1 MELLKGLG
9 IGKEVG
15 TEQTAQK
22 LWMKFLGRFD
32 YKPDQALPDNMTKG
46 TNRILSCQPLTPL
59 PSLKKMFFKLSFSIF
74 FLALFS
80 NLLCISIV

>member
-32 YKPDQALPDNMTKG
+32 YKPDQAFPDNMTKG
-46 TNRILSCQPLTPL
+46 T
-59 PSLKKMFFKLSFSIF
+59 F
-74 FLALFS
+74 
-80 NLLCISIV
+80 IS

>member
-32 YKPDQALPDNMTKG
+32 YKPDQAFPDNMTKG
-46 TNRILSCQPLTPL
+46 TNRITGNTSAAFE
-59 PSLKKMFFKLSFSIF
+59 PSIDYIVTKIPKFAFEKFKL
-74 FLALFS
+74 
-80 NLLCISIV
+80 